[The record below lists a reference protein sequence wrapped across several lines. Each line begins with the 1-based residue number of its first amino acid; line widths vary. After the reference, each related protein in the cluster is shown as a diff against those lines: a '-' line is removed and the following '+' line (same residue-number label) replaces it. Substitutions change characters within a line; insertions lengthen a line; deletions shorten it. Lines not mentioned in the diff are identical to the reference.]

1 MKNYIV
7 RSLKYLIAFAVL
19 YVGMMWV
26 MHNLNNPFNLTFEE
40 RWLMMFQDN
49 WRGWSMIVGMI
60 LLAGTYPYFGY
71 TKRSIE
77 GNIVTDREQINRAAD
92 FTNLVLVAETE
103 NELIYHAKGVR
114 RLAMLFEDEVRV
126 RQNGGEIEIS
136 GLRRV
141 AVRMAF
147 DAERYITN
155 KRRKL
160 QMAYN
165 EKYNIT
171 PQSTSRTLKD
181 KKHTAKKTPSRD
193 DLKGM
198 PKDELKLLIK
208 DLERDMKDA
217 AARLDFERA
226 ADLRNKLYALKG
238 MDK

>member
-49 WRGWSMIVGMI
+49 WRGWSMVVGMI

-126 RQNGGEIEIS
+126 RQNGNEIEIS

-155 KRRKL
+155 KRRI
-160 QMAYN
+160 
-165 EKYNIT
+165 E
-171 PQSTSRTLKD
+171 
-181 KKHTAKKTPSRD
+181 
-193 DLKGM
+193 
-198 PKDELKLLIK
+198 
-208 DLERDMKDA
+208 
-217 AARLDFERA
+217 
-226 ADLRNKLYALKG
+226 
-238 MDK
+238 

>member
-49 WRGWSMIVGMI
+49 WRGWSMVVGMI

-92 FTNLVLVAETE
+92 FTNLVLVA
-103 NELIYHAKGVR
+103 KGLR

-155 KRRKL
+155 KRRI
-160 QMAYN
+160 
-165 EKYNIT
+165 E
-171 PQSTSRTLKD
+171 
-181 KKHTAKKTPSRD
+181 
-193 DLKGM
+193 
-198 PKDELKLLIK
+198 
-208 DLERDMKDA
+208 
-217 AARLDFERA
+217 
-226 ADLRNKLYALKG
+226 
-238 MDK
+238 